1 MQIRLEG
8 REMRM
13 GEFLREDELC
23 FLIFFNFPEC
33 LKLFVQRKNVKA
45 LSCTSE
51 DHKQRKA

>member
-33 LKLFVQRKNVKA
+33 LKLFVLRKNVKA